1 MKNNCSNT
9 CSQPETNQADSDIPG
24 TNQTLSGLPGIVL
37 ISPYDLGRQPFALAE
52 PAAIFTRA
60 GYEVKCLDL
69 SQQKLTDEILA
80 PASVVFIYLSMLTAT
95 RIASEAMPRIKKMA
109 PKARIA
115 VYGWYAP
122 VNEKFL
128 RELGVDAVFGG
139 ESEEDMLAYAGSITD
154 PGEIEQAEHPASR
167 ETVVNLSRIDFMV
180 PDRQSLPALENY
192 SQLVMPDNSRLIMGF
207 TETTRG
213 CKHLCRHCP
222 VVPVYHGRFYAIP
235 SEIVLEDIRQQVALG
250 AQHISFGDPDF
261 LNGPR
266 HAKRII
272 EAMHDEFPLLTYD
285 AVIKI
290 EHLIKFP
297 DYLPFLRDSGCIL
310 VTTAVESVDDKI
322 LEYLDKGH
330 TAAEFEQVV
339 SLMSEHNIALA
350 PTFIPFTPWTTISN
364 YIELL
369 NKIAELKLIMCVNP
383 VQLSLRLLI
392 PSGSRILELPKE
404 ETCITDFNPAS
415 LGYTWIHRD
424 TEVDALQEN
433 IRHWT
438 EKAENN
444 GLSRLEI
451 FNGIRRIALKAAGR
465 DDSDVTEDQCGD
477 SVPVHSESW
486 YCCAEPTEQQLTSF

>member
-1 MKNNCSNT
+1 MEIMKNNCTST
-9 CSQPETNQADSDIPG
+9 CSQAETDESGSDQQNADQNLSDL
-24 TNQTLSGLPGIVL
+24 QRIVL

-52 PAAIFTRA
+52 PAAIFGQA

-69 SQQKLTDEILA
+69 SQQKLTSELLA
-80 PASVVFIYLSMLTAT
+80 PADVVFIYLSMLTAT
-95 RIASEAMPRIKKMA
+95 RIASEAMPRIKQMA
-109 PKARIA
+109 PGAKIA

-139 ESEEDMLAYAGSITD
+139 ESEEDMLAYASSISEQ
-154 PGEIEQAEHPASR
+154 GEHHASR
-167 ETVVNLSRIDFMV
+167 ESVINLSRINFMV
-180 PDRQSLPALENY
+180 PDRQSLPALDKY
-192 SQLVMPDNSRLIMGF
+192 AQLVMPDESRRIMGF

-222 VVPVYHGRFYAIP
+222 VVPVYQGRFYAIP
-235 SEIVLEDIRQQVALG
+235 AEVVLEDIRQQVALG

-266 HAKRII
+266 HARRII
-272 EAMHDEFPLLTYD
+272 EAMHDEFPSLTYD

-322 LEYLDKGH
+322 LEHLDKGH
-330 TAAEFEQVV
+330 TTAEFEQVV

-350 PTFIPFTPWTTISN
+350 PTFIPFTPWTTMSN
-364 YIELL
+364 FIELL
-369 NKIAELKLIMCVNP
+369 DKIAELKLIMCVNP

-415 LGYTWIHRD
+415 LGYTWVHRD
-424 TEVDALQEN
+424 TAVDALQEN

-465 DDSDVTEDQCGD
+465 DEADFTEEQCGEA
-477 SVPVHSESW
+477 VPVHSESW
-486 YCCAEPTEQQLTSF
+486 YCCAEPTEQQLESF